1 MDPRPFDEA
10 LLDTRSPAE
19 FAVAPDG
26 ETLAFALQSTVDD
39 VGHHSPSEIWLGGLD
54 GPAARLTDGRAPA
67 WSPDGTRLAFLS
79 DRIVAG
85 HMLPYVIDVGT
96 GAMSDAPGPG
106 LEPRL
111 AATLHGSAESV
122 AWSDDG
128 QRLLVLAA
136 DPGLYALDW
145 SARAVT
151 GADGVA
157 PRIRRP
163 GEAWRRLFL
172 IDLERGAAVEVGPPR
187 QSVWEFDWDGAD
199 VLVALVSDDPSGSG
213 WYGAR
218 VVAIDLATRTA
229 RPLYTGRRSL
239 EGLALSPDSRHV
251 AVVEGNTSDPGLLV
265 GSVIV
270 IDVAS
275 GLAADRWPG
284 LETVGHASWADDER
298 LWAPRFA
305 GTKTALDELW
315 LDGRRVE
322 RWTGDAF
329 IGPDLSKPSVALLGD
344 GTLIACHQGH
354 GVPPELARFEGETA
368 DWLRLTGFNDALVD
382 GRTFPEVRQVR
393 WKADDGV
400 EIEGRLILPKGAIG
414 PLPLVLAVHGGP
426 TWCWNAFFSD
436 SEPNAVLLADAGY
449 AVLQANP
456 RGSSG
461 RGHAFSEAVNGDP
474 GGIDFRDVMAGIDWC
489 IAQGVADPDRLGIA
503 GLSYGGYMAAW
514 APTQTDRFAAAV
526 AISVVADFRSF
537 HLTSEVARWD
547 EMILAPA
554 RWDEPGGLYDDRSP
568 VVHAGHVRT
577 PTLVIAGELDRCT
590 PVSQGEMLYGALAAA
605 GCETELIV
613 LPGEGHVPVGRAE
626 ALEAIRATQAW
637 FDRFMA
643 PSS

>member
-1 MDPRPFDEA
+1 VDPRPFDDV

-26 ETLAFALQSTVDD
+26 RSLAFALQSTVDD
-39 VGHHSPSEIWLGGLD
+39 VGRHSPSEIWLGGLD
-54 GPAARLTDGRAPA
+54 GAPAPLTDGRAPV
-67 WSPDGTRLAFLS
+67 WSPDGTQIAFLS
-79 DRIVAG
+79 DRIVPG
-85 HMLPYVIDVGT
+85 HQLPWVIDT
-96 GAMSDAPGPG
+96 PTADGPVR
-106 LEPRL
+106 EPRL
-111 AATLHGSAESV
+111 VAMLHGSAESV

-128 QRLLVLAA
+128 RHLLVLAA

-163 GEAWRRLFL
+163 GDAWRRLLL
-172 IDLERGAAVEVGPPR
+172 IDVATGTVAEVGPPG
-187 QSVWEFDWDGAD
+187 QSVWEFDWDGGD

-218 VVAIDLATRTA
+218 VVAIDPARRTSRVLHA
-229 RPLYTGRRSL
+229 GRRSL
-239 EGLALSPDSRHV
+239 EGLAISPNGRHV
-251 AVVEGNTSDPGLLV
+251 AVIEGNTSDPGLLV

-270 IDVAS
+270 IDIAD
-275 GLAADRWPG
+275 GTAADPWPG
-284 LETVGHASWADDER
+284 LETVGYATWADDAR

-305 GTKTALDELW
+305 GTTTALDELW
-315 LDGRRVE
+315 LDGRREE
-322 RWTGDAF
+322 RWAGDAF
-329 IGPDLSKPSVALLGD
+329 IGPDLCKPSVAVLGD
-344 GTLIACHQGH
+344 GSLIACHQAH
-354 GVPPELARFEGETA
+354 GLPPELARFDGDVRGWTRTTA
-368 DWLRLTGFNDALVD
+368 FNAAVVE
-382 GRTFPEVRQVR
+382 GRTFPDVRQVR
-393 WKADDGV
+393 WTAEDGV
-400 EIEGRLILPKGAIG
+400 EIEGRLITPRDAVG

-474 GGIDFRDVMAGIDWC
+474 GGIDYRDLMAGIDWC
-489 IAQGVADPDRLGIA
+489 IAAGVADPDRLGIA

-514 APTQTDRFAAAV
+514 APTQTSRFAASV

-547 EMILAPA
+547 ELILAPA

-568 VVHAGHVRT
+568 VVHAARVTT

-590 PVSQGEMLYGALAAA
+590 PASQGEMLYGALAAA

-613 LPGEGHVPVGRAE
+613 LPGEGHVPVGRSA
-626 ALEAIRATQAW
+626 ALQAVRATQAW
-637 FDRFMA
+637 FDRYLR
-643 PSS
+643 PG